1 MLTLDRLTKK
11 YGDFTALDGLS
22 LEIADGQLH
31 GFVGP
36 NGAGKTTTMR
46 ILATLLKP
54 TSGTASVD
62 GTDVLKNAAEARKK
76 IGYMPDFFGVYDSLK
91 CWEYLDF
98 YGRCYHLPSA
108 ERKQM
113 TDRLLDLVQLTDK
126 REAFVDSLSRGMK
139 QRLCLARSLIHDPS
153 LLILDEPASGMDP
166 RARADMK
173 TILRTLREMGKTV
186 LISSHILPELSEMC
200 DSLTILD
207 HGKLVFSGD
216 IGNTDQPI
224 IKDPEYITE
233 ADYVVMESTY
243 GNRLHEN
250 SGNPLNTVTELASI
264 IQRTLDRGG
273 NLVIPSFAVGRTQEM
288 LFAIREIK
296 EKGWVQGHDGFKVY
310 VDSPLATEA
319 TGIFLQCDRSYFD
332 EEMLAVLNR
341 GINPLWFD
349 GIELSESLEDSKA
362 INENTEPKVI
372 LSASGMCDAGRIRHH
387 LKHNLWKAQNTVLF
401 VGYQAEGTLGRMLQD
416 GVRTVTLF
424 NEKIVVNAEIC
435 TLHGTSGHADQKGLL
450 TWLQAFEQKPGLVF
464 INHGDDESCLFFRD
478 MLATQYGYHAEAPFS
493 GTQYDLLQGRMTVYT
508 EGKRIEQKAIP
519 GGDAR
524 AAAAYNSLVEA
535 AQALLAL
542 VKNCRGRANKDL
554 AKFASQ
560 IRSLVE
566 KWQ

>member
-1 MLTLDRLTKK
+1 MKITFIGANHEVTGSCTLLEVNGKNYLVDCGMEQGRDIFENIPIPVSMGEIEGVFLTHAHIDHSGMLPKLYKDGYRGPIYATGATCDLCAIMLADSAHIQESEADWKSRKSRRAGESVIEPIYTLEDAEGTLTLFRR
-11 YGDFTALDGLS
+11 F
-22 LEIADGQLH
+22 
-31 GFVGP
+31 
-36 NGAGKTTTMR
+36 
-46 ILATLLKP
+46 
-54 TSGTASVD
+54 
-62 GTDVLKNAAEARKK
+62 
-76 IGYMPDFFGVYDSLK
+76 
-91 CWEYLDF
+91 EYN
-98 YGRCYHLPSA
+98 
-108 ERKQM
+108 ERK
-113 TDRLLDLVQLTDK
+113 TVNDGVDVR
-126 REAFVDSLSRGMK
+126 FVDAG
-139 QRLCLARSLIHDPS
+139 H
-153 LLILDEPASGMDP
+153 LLGSAS
-166 RARADMK
+166 
-173 TILRTLREMGKTV
+173 I
-186 LISSHILPELSEMC
+186 ELW
-200 DSLTILD
+200 LTEDGETRKI
-207 HGKLVFSGD
+207 VFSGD

-450 TWLQAFEQKPGLVF
+450 TWLQAFEQKPGLIF

-478 MLATQYGYHAEAPFS
+478 LLATQYGYHAEAPFS